1 MRCPLIIFIL
11 PLCYSNG
18 LIISL
23 VWWKTNPTFKSNY
36 FSRLLIFALYC
47 TISLTFHPL
56 FATLGLTGPL
66 FAIGSPPQYILSCVL
81 VGYSLIT
88 LTADWSESWWWPDS
102 LTAAL
107 LEWRSIKCVVI
118 RAGQVAHSSWGTWC
132 LSTAILNYYVLSNSK
147 RTTRT
152 TYISKKKRWCV
163 FFRPCGENS

>member
-11 PLCYSNG
+11 PLCYSND

-23 VWWKTNPTFKSNY
+23 VWWKTYPTFKPNY
-36 FSRLLIFALYC
+36 FSRPLIFAMYC

-56 FATLGLTGPL
+56 STTLGLTGPL
-66 FAIGSPPQYILSCVL
+66 LLSLPLFYILSCAL
-81 VGYSLIT
+81 VGYGLIT
-88 LTADWSESWWWPDS
+88 LAADWSYSWWWPDS

-118 RAGQVAHSSWGTWC
+118 RAGQVAHSSWETWC
-132 LSTAILNYYVLSNSK
+132 LSTAILNYYVLSNRK